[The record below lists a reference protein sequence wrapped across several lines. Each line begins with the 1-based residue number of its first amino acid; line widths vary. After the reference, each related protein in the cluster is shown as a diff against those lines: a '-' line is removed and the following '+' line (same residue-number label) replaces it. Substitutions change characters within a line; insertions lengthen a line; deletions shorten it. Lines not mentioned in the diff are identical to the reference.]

1 MTSIK
6 MTDID
11 PALALK
17 ILNVKL
23 GSILKIAEE
32 KYGIRDT
39 SYSICGVSYTEEGF
53 PHTWFPFL
61 SSKVVGIRVM
71 DICKNDIN
79 RGLYQL
85 AHEIIHCL
93 CPHRGINA
101 NVFEEGLAT
110 HFAAEYMD
118 EYEKQPDWHPA
129 ETDYKYVLALK
140 CIKKAFEIDPNIVT
154 KLVAKERNFVNIT
167 EDMILEVSP
176 EFPRDLAKILTTDF
190 DDNSWMGLANKIE

>member
-1 MTSIK
+1 

-93 CPHRGINA
+93 CPHREINA
-101 NVFEEGLAT
+101 NVFEEGSQLT
-110 HFAAEYMD
+110 S
-118 EYEKQPDWHPA
+118 Q
-129 ETDYKYVLALK
+129 L
-140 CIKKAFEIDPNIVT
+140 NIWT
-154 KLVAKERNFVNIT
+154 NMRSNRIGILPKLIIN
-167 EDMILEVSP
+167 MY
-176 EFPRDLAKILTTDF
+176 
-190 DDNSWMGLANKIE
+190 

>member
-85 AHEIIHCL
+85 AHETIHCL

-167 EDMILEVSP
+167 ENMILEVSP
-176 EFPRDLAKILTTDF
+176 KLPRDLAKILTTDF
-190 DDNSWMGLANKIE
+190 YDDSWII